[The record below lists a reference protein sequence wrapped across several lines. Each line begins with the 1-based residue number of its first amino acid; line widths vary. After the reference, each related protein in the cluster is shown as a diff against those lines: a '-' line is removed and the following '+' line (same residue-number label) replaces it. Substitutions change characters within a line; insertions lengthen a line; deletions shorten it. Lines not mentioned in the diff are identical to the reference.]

1 MTVRRC
7 SSPAQQERDA
17 FLLPQI
23 AALKRE
29 HPFWGYRRV
38 WATLRFHHG
47 LVVNPKRV
55 ARLMRLHDLT
65 VRRATLK
72 AKRTPPKSKPRATRP
87 RQWWGI
93 DMTKVMTES
102 GWVYIVLIV
111 DWFSKKIV
119 GWDAGYQSRAADW
132 LAAVDMAITA
142 EFPSGTRGQ
151 GLHLISDNGCQPTS
165 KRFMQECNI
174 LGIAQAFTTYN
185 NPKGNAD
192 TERMMRTLKEEL
204 LWLEEWRGLD
214 HMRTRLATWVTW
226 FNTNYLH
233 SALGYHTPQ
242 YVHLHAETGKP
253 NTPLIAA

>member
-119 GWDAGYQSRAADW
+119 GWDAGYQSR
-132 LAAVDMAITA
+132 VPI
-142 EFPSGTRGQ
+142 
-151 GLHLISDNGCQPTS
+151 GL
-165 KRFMQECNI
+165 
-174 LGIAQAFTTYN
+174 
-185 NPKGNAD
+185 
-192 TERMMRTLKEEL
+192 
-204 LWLEEWRGLD
+204 
-214 HMRTRLATWVTW
+214 
-226 FNTNYLH
+226 
-233 SALGYHTPQ
+233 PQ
-242 YVHLHAETGKP
+242 
-253 NTPLIAA
+253 